1 MKVDKN
7 CGLCGEKSCA
17 DFRKNLE
24 EGKKVVEDCPFHKE
38 DLVNNQGEFFGHD
51 GLFAT
56 GFDDFEVEIFSQE
69 VFDKEIENFVKNKQ
83 NCVKIVNKSDLKRI
97 LSCQENEIE
106 VSALKEDNIRRVKET
121 IYSMIFNEEI
131 DFNKSLIV
139 NTRQSEILRQCKGV
153 VDQILSAQE
162 ESMDII
168 AMLLKNLWNTLGKI
182 TGECENENI
191 IDLIFS
197 KFCLGK

>member
-1 MKVDKN
+1 
-7 CGLCGEKSCA
+7 
-17 DFRKNLE
+17 
-24 EGKKVVEDCPFHKE
+24 
-38 DLVNNQGEFFGHD
+38 
-51 GLFAT
+51 
-56 GFDDFEVEIFSQE
+56 
-69 VFDKEIENFVKNKQ
+69 
-83 NCVKIVNKSDLKRI
+83 
-97 LSCQENEIE
+97 
-106 VSALKEDNIRRVKET
+106 
-121 IYSMIFNEEI
+121 MIFNEEI

-139 NTRQSEILRQCKGV
+139 NTRQAEILRQCKGV